1 MLILDH
7 VNTRDDES
15 VERKCR
21 GLKAWKCWAGSPSH
35 GGSAERG
42 RDWVNAS
49 DRAAAEDKIP
59 AEWGWESIWIPILV
73 SFAALPFEV
82 RRDVGSMYEVRE
94 DEAPIVEMLIAAGLC
109 QNALYSSSNQP
120 GRVQLPSAKMLSE
133 NSLSEH

>member
-1 MLILDH
+1 MDSRLG
-7 VNTRDDES
+7 N
-15 VERKCR
+15 
-21 GLKAWKCWAGSPSH
+21 AGQEVLLMAAPQKEV
-35 GGSAERG
+35 GTGSKDG
-42 RDWVNAS
+42 P
-49 DRAAAEDKIP
+49 AEDKIP